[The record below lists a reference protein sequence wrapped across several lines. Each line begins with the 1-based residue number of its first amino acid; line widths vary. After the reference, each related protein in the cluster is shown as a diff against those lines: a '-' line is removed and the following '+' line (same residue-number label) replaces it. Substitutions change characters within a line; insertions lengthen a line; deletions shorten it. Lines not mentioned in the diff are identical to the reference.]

1 MCVHMYLCAWIL
13 VSRGN
18 AEKLSLKSIRC
29 SFTSLIH
36 LCVRLLIYQQIKA
49 RDKRRAC
56 LICCAWGD
64 EQFSCWIYLGTS
76 HGRRVRRI
84 SLSRS
89 LLIRVKLPQNNFKYL
104 VCGLRSKHHCDFVA
118 LERLKDLINQYHLP
132 PYSLPVLLILIFKKS
147 HRNHNMQPAV
157 SRDKTT
163 WLPSM
168 QPQIQA
174 RHILTLTM

>member
-1 MCVHMYLCAWIL
+1 MCVHMYLCAWKL

-18 AEKLSLKSIRC
+18 ADKLSLKSIRC

-56 LICCAWGD
+56 LICCAWWD

-76 HGRRVRRI
+76 HGRRVRRT

-118 LERLKDLINQYHLP
+118 LERLKDFLATIFPACASDLDLQEITQKSQYAASCKQRH
-132 PYSLPVLLILIFKKS
+132 
-147 HRNHNMQPAV
+147 
-157 SRDKTT
+157 KTT

-168 QPQIQA
+168 QPQIRA
-174 RHILTLTM
+174 WHVLTLTM